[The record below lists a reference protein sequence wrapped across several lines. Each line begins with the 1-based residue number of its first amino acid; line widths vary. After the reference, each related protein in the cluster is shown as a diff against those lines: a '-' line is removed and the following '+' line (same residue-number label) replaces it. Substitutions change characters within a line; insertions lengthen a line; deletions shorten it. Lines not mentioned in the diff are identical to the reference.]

1 MTIYATKTIESVEI
15 YGCDIDE
22 KLVSFINDELK
33 RRWVKEKN
41 EVECPVYTIEDLED
55 VWRAH
60 CGFTGISTSYYDVRV
75 TLQYRWN
82 DSHTYETSLYDFLI
96 EYMLDA
102 IDDNWIDCQNSTVIE
117 TEYDFDEEIR

>member
-15 YGCDIDE
+15 YGCDLDE
-22 KLVSFINDELK
+22 KLVSFINDELQ
-33 RRWVKEKN
+33 RRWAKEENKT
-41 EVECPVYTIEDLED
+41 ECPVYTVEDLED

-60 CGFTGISTSYYDVRV
+60 CGHTGTSTSYYDVTV
-75 TLQYRWN
+75 TLLYRWN